1 MKIAAVIPLRAWSK
15 RIIKKN
21 IKLLNWKPLFTHT
34 LDNAIKSKYINDII
48 ITTDDNDVINIVNN
62 NYKNYLN
69 SKKIIILN
77 RGEKL
82 SGDKIWT
89 IDVILDVLSNNIDI
103 ENIILLQWTSPL
115 RDNINIDEAIKLFF
129 DNKNKNIVSV
139 NKVNESPYWQYKI
152 NNKWNLENL
161 FDEKYLTYR
170 SQDLAP
176 TYIPNW
182 AIFISSKDRI
192 KNELTFY
199 WKNIIPYIMNKEK
212 SIDIDEILDF
222 KYAEFLLLN
231 KIND

>member
-170 SQDLAP
+170 SQDLQY

-182 AIFISSKDRI
+182 AIFIASSDRI
-192 KNELTFY
+192 KKGLTLIY
-199 WKNIIPYIMNKEK
+199 VKPW
-212 SIDIDEILDF
+212 S
-222 KYAEFLLLN
+222 
-231 KIND
+231 